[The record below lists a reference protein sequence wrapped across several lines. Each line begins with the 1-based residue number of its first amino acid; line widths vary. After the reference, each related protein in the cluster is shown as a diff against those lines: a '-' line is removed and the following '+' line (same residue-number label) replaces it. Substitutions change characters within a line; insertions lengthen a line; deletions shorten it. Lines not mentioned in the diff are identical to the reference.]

1 MTVLAPRPA
10 AANQVGDLKA
20 QAKAIEQKLVQEQ
33 LQTDAYQQQY
43 SVDSGKV
50 AADAQA
56 VAQVGR
62 QLALDQQ
69 QYNSDTAQV
78 RELAI
83 ASYMN
88 GGQLTGADAAL
99 FEGNAEEVQSASEYN
114 SIATGNI
121 ETALSQLQGAQDTLQ
136 NQQAALRQQQAKDQ
150 ADETQQAT
158 ALSQATS
165 TEHAMEAEQSLVTG
179 RLAAAVAAQT
189 AAFDAAAK
197 AAVAAAQ
204 KAGSKSGAGGTRS
217 GAGPG
222 ASPGAGPG
230 AGSAVGP
237 AIPDPALPPF
247 LQCVVQAESRGNYGA
262 VSPGGMYMGAF
273 QFSQSTWN
281 FAAKAAGLPYLVDVP
296 PNRATKPQQDTVA
309 VALYALDGQRPW
321 LGDRCS
327 A

>member
-1 MTVLAPRPA
+1 VIVLAPRPA

-56 VAQVGR
+56 VAQVGQ

-69 QYNSDTAQV
+69 RYNADTAQV

-99 FEGNAEEVQSASEYN
+99 FEGNAEEVQSATEYN

-121 ETALSQLQGAQDTLQ
+121 ETALSQLQSAQDTLQ
-136 NQQAALRQQQAKDQ
+136 NRQASLRQQQAKDQ
-150 ADETQQAT
+150 ADETQQST
-158 ALSQATS
+158 ALNQATS

-179 RLAAAVAAQT
+179 RLDVQVAQRLR
-189 AAFDAAAK
+189 F
-197 AAVAAAQ
+197 
-204 KAGSKSGAGGTRS
+204 GGPPDEFRTDVTFGLWPHDRWLVLMQS
-217 GAGPG
+217 FNVI
-222 ASPGAGPG
+222 SEG
-230 AGSAVGP
+230 AGSWGYPSYAYYKLQLSAVY
-237 AIPDPALPPF
+237 ALTPALS
-247 LQCVVQAESRGNYGA
+247 LQLGGYTTYWGRNALQENGLVLGA
-262 VSPGGMYMGAF
+262 WYKF
-273 QFSQSTWN
+273 
-281 FAAKAAGLPYLVDVP
+281 
-296 PNRATKPQQDTVA
+296 
-309 VALYALDGQRPW
+309 
-321 LGDRCS
+321 
-327 A
+327 